1 MFWCKIDIIVN
12 KYKTLTKLVFS
23 ACFLLRDYW
32 CRNIYNSVVANELSY
47 SVLCAGNHEYY
58 TGDVDHWFHLLNT
71 SLGVNVLHNSCQKI
85 MNKASTNF
93 FVIAGTDDIQADNL
107 GLD

>member
-1 MFWCKIDIIVN
+1 M
-12 KYKTLTKLVFS
+12 
-23 ACFLLRDYW
+23 
-32 CRNIYNSVVANELSY
+32 NSRY

-58 TGDVDHWFHLLNT
+58 TGDVDHWLHLLNT

-85 MNKASTNF
+85 INKASANF

-107 GLD
+107 GLDLDHIIWFKCINMR